1 MKRRRE
7 LSRPFEE
14 CQKIDAK
21 IFRSKFSV
29 KDGRVVCVE
38 EHNQM
43 MPTPKRWNNSTHL
56 DLILN
61 MIDERFET
69 CGRNCGGDPCK
80 KKIRL
85 RHFAPS
91 TTFGAACS
99 NRDDARPLF
108 WEPK

>member
-80 KKIRL
+80 KKDSTPSFRTFH
-85 RHFAPS
+85 HFWRS
-91 TTFGAACS
+91 VFQ
-99 NRDDARPLF
+99 
-108 WEPK
+108 